1 MTLCVCVSLSVCL
14 SVRKV
19 YYGKMTDWIQMLFR
33 VVSGVGRR
41 MAVLD
46 GVVIVEEEATVL
58 GVNLGTSHCNQY
70 FVA

>member
-1 MTLCVCVSLSVCL
+1 
-14 SVRKV
+14 
-19 YYGKMTDWIQMLFR
+19 MLFR
-33 VVSGVGRR
+33 VVSGASQG

-58 GVNLGTSHCNQY
+58 GVNLGTSNCNQY

>member
-1 MTLCVCVSLSVCL
+1 
-14 SVRKV
+14 
-19 YYGKMTDWIQMLFR
+19 MLFR
-33 VVSGVGRR
+33 VVSGVSRG

-46 GVVIVEEEATVL
+46 GVVIVKEEATVL